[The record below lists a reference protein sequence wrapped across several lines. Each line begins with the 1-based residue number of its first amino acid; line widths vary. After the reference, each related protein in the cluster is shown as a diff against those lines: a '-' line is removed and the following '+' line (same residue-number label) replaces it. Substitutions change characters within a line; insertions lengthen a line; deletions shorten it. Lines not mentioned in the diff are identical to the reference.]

1 MRNAVDVRC
10 LQRTNLNSY
19 TLRSHARKIGDDGVC
34 GDWRVKILA
43 TQLQS
48 SVEGRETG

>member
-1 MRNAVDVRC
+1 MSDAYRGPVSIV
-10 LQRTNLNSY
+10 
-19 TLRSHARKIGDDGVC
+19 TLRSHARKIVDDGVC

-48 SVEGRETG
+48 NVEGRETG